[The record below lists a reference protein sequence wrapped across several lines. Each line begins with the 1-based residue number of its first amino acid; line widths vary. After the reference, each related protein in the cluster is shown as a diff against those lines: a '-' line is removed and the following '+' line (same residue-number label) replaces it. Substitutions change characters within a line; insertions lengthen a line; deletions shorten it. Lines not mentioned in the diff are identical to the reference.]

1 MNTKQKLF
9 KQRAQRVR
17 RKIADSRFK
26 HQRLRLSVFKSNSHI
41 YTQIIDDNKGTTLVA
56 ASTLSPEF
64 KAWKENAA
72 DKSSNS
78 SIKAAEAIGKII
90 AEKAVAQGITEVV
103 FDRGGYIYH
112 GKIQSLADAARQSGL
127 VF

>member
-1 MNTKQKLF
+1 MSTKQKLF

-17 RKIADSRFK
+17 KKIADTRFK
-26 HQRLRLSVFKSNSHI
+26 HQRLRLTVFKSNSHI
-41 YTQIIDDNKGTTLVA
+41 YSQIIDDNKGTTLVA

-64 KAWKENAA
+64 KEWQVS
-72 DKSSNS
+72 DKCSNS
-78 SIKAAEAIGKII
+78 SIKAAQAVGKIL

-112 GKIQSLADAARQSGL
+112 GKIQTLAQAARESGL